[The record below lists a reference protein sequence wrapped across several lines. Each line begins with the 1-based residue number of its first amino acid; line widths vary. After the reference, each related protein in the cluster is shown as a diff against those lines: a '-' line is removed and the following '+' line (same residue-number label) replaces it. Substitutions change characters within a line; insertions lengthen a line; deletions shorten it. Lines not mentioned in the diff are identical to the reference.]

1 MGQKIADHI
10 KSYQGRQICNELV
23 VIYLVIGLVDSV
35 VIQLSVVVSNRKC
48 TLRLE
53 NTHRGTSYHYA
64 GLYIESYWFVQNKK
78 IGCYLKFLKLLET
91 RTYDGTFLL

>member
-1 MGQKIADHI
+1 MGQKIADQI

-23 VIYLVIGLVDSV
+23 VIYLVIG
-35 VIQLSVVVSNRKC
+35 
-48 TLRLE
+48 LE

-91 RTYDGTFLL
+91 RTYDGTFLLWVFSNKTYVRLS